1 MTKAEEREVIIET
14 LQYEL
19 IERFDTN
26 IEYYSENIAKKPKKF
41 DKKLD
46 KLDQYLLVD
55 YLQHL
60 IDDRLDHLIKKYFL
74 VVVDGELDFDLIE
87 PIYVEY
93 RRFSGNA
100 NLFRG
105 KVGCFLF
112 SVVGSQLWV
121 VGCRFS
127 VIIILYKRL
136 WTL

>member
-14 LQYEL
+14 LQQEL
-19 IERFDTN
+19 IEKFDSN

-93 RRFSGNA
+93 IKKFVNGKLNTSSMKNRKLRG
-100 NLFRG
+100 LFRHNDIT
-105 KVGCFLF
+105 V
-112 SVVGSQLWV
+112 SVEE
-121 VGCRFS
+121 
-127 VIIILYKRL
+127 YNEYNN
-136 WTL
+136 

>member
-14 LQYEL
+14 LQQEL
-19 IERFDTN
+19 IEKFDSN
-26 IEYYSENIAKKPKKF
+26 IEYYSENIAKRPKKF

-93 RRFSGNA
+93 IKKFVNGKLNTSSMKNRKLRG
-100 NLFRG
+100 LFRHNDIT
-105 KVGCFLF
+105 V
-112 SVVGSQLWV
+112 SVEE
-121 VGCRFS
+121 
-127 VIIILYKRL
+127 YNEYNN
-136 WTL
+136 

>member
-74 VVVDGELDFDLIE
+74 VVVDSELDFDLIE

-93 RRFSGNA
+93 IKKFVNGKLNTNSMKNRKLRG
-100 NLFRG
+100 LFRHNDIT
-105 KVGCFLF
+105 V
-112 SVVGSQLWV
+112 SVEE
-121 VGCRFS
+121 
-127 VIIILYKRL
+127 YNEYNN
-136 WTL
+136 

>member
-1 MTKAEEREVIIET
+1 MTKAEQREVIIET

-26 IEYYSENIAKKPKKF
+26 IEYYSENIAKKPRKF

-93 RRFSGNA
+93 IKKFVNGE
-100 NLFRG
+100 L
-105 KVGCFLF
+105 
-112 SVVGSQLWV
+112 
-121 VGCRFS
+121 
-127 VIIILYKRL
+127 
-136 WTL
+136 

>member
-93 RRFSGNA
+93 IKKFVNGKLNTSSMKNRKLRG
-100 NLFRG
+100 LFRHNDIT
-105 KVGCFLF
+105 V
-112 SVVGSQLWV
+112 SVEE
-121 VGCRFS
+121 
-127 VIIILYKRL
+127 YNEYNN
-136 WTL
+136 